1 MATLVLKK
9 FNLNYNPTSLQDDVV
24 HVIGRQAGILGFL
37 LSLAKIDPITEIK
50 VNSERVEFRQ
60 ASFFG
65 QTTLTTPIPAITG
78 IMGGYTKPKTLFFST
93 ILFAILGLVAA
104 TEGVGMLIAC
114 WLISLILFIL
124 YILKKDMSLYL
135 QNGGDNL
142 WGLTFKRS
150 IIENVAVDINKVNE
164 AVQLINDR
172 VLSIHRKN

>member
-9 FNLNYNPTSLQDDVV
+9 FNLNYNPTSLRDDVV
-24 HVIGRQAGILGFL
+24 HIIGRQAGITGFL
-37 LSLAKIDPITEIK
+37 LSIAKIDPITEIK

-78 IMGGYTKPKTLFFST
+78 IMGGYTKPKTLFFLTSF
-93 ILFAILGLVAA
+93 FAILGLVTAKGG
-104 TEGVGMLIAC
+104 EGNLIAY
-114 WLISLILFIL
+114 WIISLILFIL
-124 YILKKDMSLYL
+124 YILKKDMSLHL
-135 QNGGDNL
+135 QNGGDNF

-150 IIENVAVDINKVNE
+150 VIENVAVDINKVNE
-164 AVQLINDR
+164 AVHLINDR